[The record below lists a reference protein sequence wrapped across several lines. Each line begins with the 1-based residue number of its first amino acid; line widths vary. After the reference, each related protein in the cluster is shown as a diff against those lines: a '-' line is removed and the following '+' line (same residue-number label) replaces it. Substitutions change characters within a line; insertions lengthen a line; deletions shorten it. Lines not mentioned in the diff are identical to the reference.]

1 MYDDIYTEE
10 LLKEAAV
17 RSRMRKFI
25 DWLLGRKAPWH
36 VRAQEWLA
44 AQPERLRGLIRGRP
58 LQAALLAA
66 LLGGGLGAGTT
77 YALSRRS
84 SLDDLIDDLADED
97 IALEDYDDLEELEKE
112 AALEELLEEI
122 ALQELLE

>member
-1 MYDDIYTEE
+1 MYDIYEDA

-17 RSRMRKFI
+17 RSRMKRAI
-25 DWLLGRKAPWH
+25 DWLLGRKAPLR
-36 VRAQEWLA
+36 VRAQEAL
-44 AQPERLRGLIRGRP
+44 GRFGGRHP
-58 LQAALLAA
+58 MALALLAA

-84 SLDDLIDDLADED
+84 SLDDLINNLVNED
-97 IALEDYDDLEELEKE
+97 IGLKDYDYIEELEKE

-122 ALQELLE
+122 ALQELFE